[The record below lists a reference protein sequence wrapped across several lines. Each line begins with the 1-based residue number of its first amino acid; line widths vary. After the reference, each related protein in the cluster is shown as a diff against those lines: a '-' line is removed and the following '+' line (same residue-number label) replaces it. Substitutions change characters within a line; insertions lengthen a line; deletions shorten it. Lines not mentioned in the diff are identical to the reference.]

1 MRYSNNNNSLEQLT
15 IELETITEIESY
27 ARNLLLFYKKDR
39 NIVNKI
45 LIEIGLDDQAAFM
58 LIKNIINTDI
68 KIKNETANNDIVYGI
83 LWIVGG
89 GLLTFADIGYFFW
102 GAIFY
107 GGFLIITGFTNT
119 KPLIKDNLGKNI
131 LLNSSNT
138 IESFSAIMVN
148 HSDKELSLIL
158 TSKRDEYQ
166 DAAVQAAALELKK
179 RQVNYKDH
187 LPEEVLLQE
196 LEKEKIQNL
205 IISTFGDSVKVTAR
219 NMQL

>member
-1 MRYSNNNNSLEQLT
+1 
-15 IELETITEIESY
+15 
-27 ARNLLLFYKKDR
+27 
-39 NIVNKI
+39 
-45 LIEIGLDDQAAFM
+45 
-58 LIKNIINTDI
+58 
-68 KIKNETANNDIVYGI
+68 
-83 LWIVGG
+83 
-89 GLLTFADIGYFFW
+89 
-102 GAIFY
+102 
-107 GGFLIITGFTNT
+107 
-119 KPLIKDNLGKNI
+119 
-131 LLNSSNT
+131 
-138 IESFSAIMVN
+138 MVN